1 MGYSGSQAVHSNR
14 MIYRRMGRSGLQLS
28 ALSYGSWVSFHN
40 QVDIASAVELMGA
53 AYDAGVNFFDNAEV
67 YAKGQSES
75 VMGEALKKLD
85 WRRGS
90 YVVSTKFFWGLHE
103 GPNEQNTL
111 NRKRL
116 MEAIDG
122 SLKRLQLD
130 EIDLVYC
137 HRDEPETPVEE
148 IVHAFHDMITAG
160 KAHYWGTSEWTSNR
174 IIEAWRY
181 AERHGLHRPVVE
193 QPQYNLLER
202 RKFEGDLSV
211 AIDHC
216 GLGTTT
222 WSPLASGLLT
232 GKYNDGIPEG
242 SRLALTGME
251 WLQKIVTPERVEK
264 VRLFGTLA
272 GELGCTPSQLALA
285 WCLKNPRVTTVITGA
300 TKLTQL
306 QDNLGALDV
315 LDRVDDE
322 TMARLDGIF
331 GV

>member
-1 MGYSGSQAVHSNR
+1 ME
-14 MIYRRMGRSGLQLS
+14 YRRMGRSGLQLS
-28 ALSYGSWVSFHN
+28 VLSYGSWVSFHN
-40 QVDIASAVELMGA
+40 QVDIASAAELMTA

-67 YAKGQSES
+67 YARGASES
-75 VMGEALKKLD
+75 VMGEALKQLG

-90 YVVSTKFFWGLHE
+90 YIVSTKFFWGLHE
-103 GPNEQNTL
+103 GPNEKNTL

-122 SLKRLQLD
+122 SLHRMQLD

-148 IVHAFHDMITAG
+148 IVHAFHDMIVAG
-160 KAHYWGTSEWTSNR
+160 KAHYWGTSEWTSSR

-193 QPQYNLLER
+193 QPQYNLVER

-211 AIDHC
+211 ALEHC
-216 GLGTTT
+216 GIGTTT

-251 WLQKIVTPERVEK
+251 WLQGIVTPERIAK
-264 VRLFGTLA
+264 VREFEA
-272 GELGCTPSQLALA
+272 VAKDLGCTNSQLAIA
-285 WCLKNPRVTTVITGA
+285 WCAKNPRVTSVIMGA
-300 TKLTQL
+300 TKMSQL
-306 QDNLGALDV
+306 EDNLGALGV
-315 LDRVDDE
+315 LEKLDEE
-322 TMARLDGIF
+322 TMTRIDGIF
-331 GV
+331 GK

>member
-1 MGYSGSQAVHSNR
+1 
-14 MIYRRMGRSGLQLS
+14 MGRSGLKLS

-40 QVDIASAVELMGA
+40 QVDISAAAELMQA

-67 YAKGQSES
+67 YARGESET
-75 VMGEALKKLD
+75 VMGAALKQLG

-90 YVVSTKFFWGLHE
+90 YMVSTKFFWGLHD
-103 GPNEQNTL
+103 GPNEKNTL

-122 SLKRLQLD
+122 SLARFQLD

-148 IVHAFHDMITAG
+148 IVHAFHDMIVAG
-160 KAHYWGTSEWTSNR
+160 KAHYWGTSEWSSNR

-193 QPQYNLLER
+193 QPQYSLLEHA
-202 RKFEGDLSV
+202 KFEGDLTV
-211 AIDHC
+211 ALDHC
-216 GLGTTT
+216 GIGTTT

-242 SRLALTGME
+242 SRLALEGME
-251 WLQKIVTPERVEK
+251 WLQGIVTPERIAK
-264 VRLFGTLA
+264 VREFEVVA
-272 GELGCTPSQLALA
+272 KDLGCTNSQLAIA
-285 WCLKNPRVTTVITGA
+285 WCLKNPHVTTVILGA
-300 TKLTQL
+300 TKMSQL
-306 QDNLGALDV
+306 QDNLGALNV
-315 LDRVDDE
+315 VEKLDE
-322 TMARLDGIF
+322 EAMGRLAKIF
-331 GV
+331 K

>member
-1 MGYSGSQAVHSNR
+1 ME
-14 MIYRRMGRSGLQLS
+14 YRRMGRSGLKLS

-40 QVDIASAVELMGA
+40 QVDISAAAELMQA

-67 YAKGQSES
+67 YARGESET
-75 VMGEALKKLD
+75 VMGAALKQLG

-90 YVVSTKFFWGLHE
+90 YMVSTKFFWGLHD
-103 GPNEQNTL
+103 GPNEKNTL

-122 SLKRLQLD
+122 SLARFQLD

-148 IVHAFHDMITAG
+148 IVHAFHDMIVAG
-160 KAHYWGTSEWTSNR
+160 KAHYWGTSEWSSNR

-193 QPQYNLLER
+193 QPQYSLLEHA
-202 RKFEGDLSV
+202 KFEGDLTV
-211 AIDHC
+211 ALDHC
-216 GLGTTT
+216 GIGTTT

-242 SRLALTGME
+242 SRLALEGME
-251 WLQKIVTPERVEK
+251 WLQGIVTPERIAK
-264 VRLFGTLA
+264 VREFEVVA
-272 GELGCTPSQLALA
+272 KDLGCTNSQLAIA
-285 WCLKNPRVTTVITGA
+285 WCLKNPHVTTVILGA
-300 TKLTQL
+300 TKMSQL
-306 QDNLGALDV
+306 QDNLGALNV
-315 LDRVDDE
+315 VEKLDE
-322 TMARLDGIF
+322 EAMGRLAKIF
-331 GV
+331 K

>member
-1 MGYSGSQAVHSNR
+1 ME
-14 MIYRRMGRSGLQLS
+14 YRRMGRSGLKLS

-40 QVDIASAVELMGA
+40 QVDISAAAGLMQA

-67 YAKGQSES
+67 YARGESEV
-75 VMGEALKKLD
+75 VMGEALKQLG

-90 YVVSTKFFWGLHE
+90 YMVSTKFYWGLHD
-103 GPNEQNTL
+103 GPNEKNTL

-116 MEAIDG
+116 MEAMDG
-122 SLKRLQLD
+122 SLARFGLD

-148 IVHAFHDMITAG
+148 IVHTFHDIICAG
-160 KAHYWGTSEWTSNR
+160 KAHYWGTSEWSATR

-193 QPQYNLLER
+193 QPQYSLLER

-211 AIDHC
+211 ALDHC

-242 SRLALTGME
+242 SRMAVAGME
-251 WLQKIVTPERVEK
+251 WLQSMITPERIAK
-264 VRLFGTLA
+264 VRLFGAVA
-272 GELGCTPSQLALA
+272 GDLGCTQSQLAIA
-285 WCLKNPRVTTVITGA
+285 WCLTNPRVTSVILGA
-300 TKLTQL
+300 TKLSQL

-315 LDRVDDE
+315 VS
-322 TMARLDGIF
+322 RLDEGVRGRLDEIF

>member
-1 MGYSGSQAVHSNR
+1 
-14 MIYRRMGRSGLQLS
+14 MGRSGLKLS

-40 QVDIASAVELMGA
+40 QVDVRSAVELMKI
-53 AYDAGVNFFDNAEV
+53 AYDAGVNFFDNAEI
-67 YAKGQSES
+67 YARGASES
-75 VMGEALKKLD
+75 VMGDALKELG

-90 YVVSTKFFWGLHE
+90 YIVSTKFYWGLND
-103 GPNEQNTL
+103 GPNEKNAL

-122 SLKRLQLD
+122 SLQRMQLD

-148 IVHAFHDMITAG
+148 IVHTFHDMIVAG
-160 KAHYWGTSEWTSNR
+160 KAHYWGTSEWSATR

-193 QPQYNLLER
+193 QPQYSLIER

-211 AIDHC
+211 ALEHC
-216 GLGTTT
+216 GIGTTT

-242 SRLALTGME
+242 SRLALSGME
-251 WLQKIVTPERVEK
+251 WLQDIVTPERIAK
-264 VRLFGTLA
+264 VRQFEVLA
-272 GELGCTPSQLALA
+272 KELGCSNSQLAIA
-285 WCLKNPRVTTVITGA
+285 WCLKNPRVTSVIMGA
-300 TKLTQL
+300 TKPSQL

-315 LDRVDDE
+315 VERIDDDILAKLDE
-322 TMARLDGIF
+322 IF
-331 GV
+331 GK

>member
-1 MGYSGSQAVHSNR
+1 
-14 MIYRRMGRSGLQLS
+14 MGRSGLKLS

-40 QVDIASAVELMGA
+40 QVDISAAAELMQA

-67 YAKGQSES
+67 YARGESET
-75 VMGEALKKLD
+75 VMGAALKQLG

-90 YVVSTKFFWGLHE
+90 YIVSTKFFWGLHD
-103 GPNEQNTL
+103 GPNEKNTL

-122 SLKRLQLD
+122 SLKRMQLD

-148 IVHAFHDMITAG
+148 IVHTFHDIIVAG
-160 KAHYWGTSEWTSNR
+160 KAHYWGTSEWSSNR

-193 QPQYNLLER
+193 QPQYSLIEHS
-202 RKFEGDLSV
+202 KFEGDLTV
-211 AIDHC
+211 ALDHC
-216 GLGTTT
+216 GIGTTT

-242 SRLALTGME
+242 SRLALEGME
-251 WLQKIVTPERVEK
+251 WLQGIVTPERIAK
-264 VRLFGTLA
+264 VRQFEVVA
-272 GELGCTPSQLALA
+272 KDLGCTNSQLAIA
-285 WCLKNPRVTTVITGA
+285 WCLKNPHVTSVILGA
-300 TKLTQL
+300 TKMSQL
-306 QDNLGALDV
+306 HDNLGALDV
-315 LDRVDDE
+315 VEKLDEE
-322 TMARLDGIF
+322 TMGRLATIF
-331 GV
+331 R

>member
-1 MGYSGSQAVHSNR
+1 ME
-14 MIYRRMGRSGLQLS
+14 YRRMGRSGLQLS
-28 ALSYGSWVSFHN
+28 VLSYGSWVSFHN
-40 QVDIASAVELMGA
+40 QVDIASAAELMTA

-67 YAKGQSES
+67 YARGASES
-75 VMGEALKKLD
+75 VMGEALKQLG

-90 YVVSTKFFWGLHE
+90 YIVSTKFFWGLHE
-103 GPNEQNTL
+103 GPNEKNTL

-122 SLKRLQLD
+122 SLQRMQLD

-148 IVHAFHDMITAG
+148 IVHAFHDMIVAG
-160 KAHYWGTSEWTSNR
+160 KAHYWGTSEWTSSR

-193 QPQYNLLER
+193 QPQYNLVER

-211 AIDHC
+211 ALEHC
-216 GLGTTT
+216 GIGTTT

-251 WLQKIVTPERVEK
+251 WLQGIVTPERIAK
-264 VRLFGTLA
+264 VREFEA
-272 GELGCTPSQLALA
+272 VAKDLGCTNSQLAIA
-285 WCLKNPRVTTVITGA
+285 WCAKNPRVTSVIMGA
-300 TKLTQL
+300 TKMSQL
-306 QDNLGALDV
+306 EDNLGALGV
-315 LDRVDDE
+315 LEKLDEE
-322 TMARLDGIF
+322 TMTRIDGIF
-331 GV
+331 GK

>member
-1 MGYSGSQAVHSNR
+1 ME
-14 MIYRRMGRSGLQLS
+14 YRRMGRSGLQLS
-28 ALSYGSWVSFHN
+28 VLSYGSWVSFHN
-40 QVDIASAVELMGA
+40 QVGVDSAADLMAA

-67 YAKGQSES
+67 YARGASET
-75 VMGEALKKLD
+75 VMGDALKKLG

-90 YVVSTKFFWGLHE
+90 YIVSTKFFWGLHD
-103 GPNEQNTL
+103 GPNEKNTL

-122 SLKRLQLD
+122 SLQRMQLD

-148 IVHAFHDMITAG
+148 IVHAFHDMIVAG

-193 QPQYNLLER
+193 QPQYNLVER

-211 AIDHC
+211 ALEHC
-216 GLGTTT
+216 GIGTTT

-242 SRLALTGME
+242 SRLALEGME
-251 WLQKIVTPERVEK
+251 WLQGVVTPERIEK
-264 VRLFGTLA
+264 VRQFETVA
-272 GELGCTPSQLALA
+272 KDFGCTNSQLAIA
-285 WCLKNPRVTTVITGA
+285 WCAKNPRVTTVIMGA
-300 TKLTQL
+300 TKMSQL
-306 QDNLGALDV
+306 QDNLGALSV
-315 LDRVDDE
+315 LEKLDDE

-331 GV
+331 GK